1 MTNVR
6 WDHAAVLRRCRTLS
20 ERLTTHDAEE
30 RRDRVAPLINYV
42 LDRPVAE
49 QADYQIVVESVDVT
63 LSIHD
68 IHRLRCRPDFPD

>member
-1 MTNVR
+1 
-6 WDHAAVLRRCRTLS
+6 VLRRCKALGGGAPAF
-20 ERLTTHDAEE
+20 EADE
-30 RRDRVAPLINYV
+30 RRDRVAPLISYV

-63 LSIHD
+63 LEIDD